1 MNFTRRD
8 IIRMGAATWASA
20 LAAAAA
26 DLQGMT
32 HVVWREPG
40 DPGEILRYGPSGRA
54 SQPQPPFRFEEEDLG
69 GSNPKIKVSDAA
81 GAQWIVKWGKEVHSE
96 AFASR
101 LAACGG
107 YFVRTAIYMPSGR
120 IEGVRDLGRASQC
133 VDSSGRFED
142 AVMKL
147 IALDKPYAAN
157 ANWGWR
163 NNPFMQTEEG
173 LSQLN
178 GLKVVMM
185 LVSNWDNKD
194 ASDPAAG
201 PNTAIYEEQNGAQK
215 NYLYAFDDWGATMG
229 RWGGIVGRS
238 KWDPEGFAEQ
248 SPDLVVGQKDG
259 FLEWGYNGK
268 NASELK
274 DGVRP
279 DDLRRLMPT
288 LIGLT
293 ETDLSAGLAA
303 CGATEQENRIFTQ
316 ALAGRL
322 RQLWEFAT

>member
-1 MNFTRRD
+1 MRFTRRE
-8 IIRMGAATWASA
+8 IIRMGAAAWAGS
-20 LAAAAA
+20 LAARAA
-26 DLQGMT
+26 DQEVMS
-32 HVVWREPG
+32 HVLWREPG
-40 DPGEILRYGPSGRA
+40 DAGEILRYGPSGRDC
-54 SQPQPPFRFEEEDLG
+54 QPQPPFRFEEEDLG
-69 GSNPKIKVSDAA
+69 GTNPKIKVSDAS
-81 GAQWIVKWGKEVHSE
+81 GAQWILKWGKEVNAE

-107 YFVRTAIYMPSGR
+107 YFVRTAIYMPNGR
-120 IEGVRDLGRASQC
+120 IEGVRDLGRAAAC
-133 VDSSGRFED
+133 VDSSGQFED

-147 IALDKPYAAN
+147 IAVDKPYAK

-163 NNPFMQTEEG
+163 NNPFLKNENE
-173 LSQLN
+173 LARLN
-178 GLKVVMM
+178 GLKVVLM

-194 ASDPAAG
+194 ASDPSAG
-201 PNTAIYEEQNGAQK
+201 PNTAIYEEQTGPHK

-238 KWDPEGFAEQ
+238 KWDAEGFAEQ
-248 SPDLVVGQKDG
+248 SGDLVTGQKGG

-274 DGVRP
+274 DGIRP
-279 DDLRRLMPT
+279 EDLRQLMHF

-293 ETDLSAGLAA
+293 ETDISAGLEA
-303 CGATEQENRIFTQ
+303 CGANEQENRLFTQ
-316 ALAGRL
+316 ALVSRM